1 MPKEYLNSE
10 EKKAK
15 VIKPETHDQEKRLS
29 DGTETVRPII
39 NLQKTVGNRAVQR
52 LIAQRK
58 GEGSYEVD
66 DDTAQRINR
75 ERGSGQPMD
84 EAVSKNIGGNI
95 GYDFSGV
102 RVHTSPEAAGLS
114 QELSAKAFT
123 TGQDIFFSEG
133 SYDPHSSSGQELLA
147 HELTH
152 VVQQGTG
159 AVSGTGPMRV
169 NEPGDSFEQQADASA
184 REALSPSS
192 GGEIHRQEEEP
203 EDEIVQA
210 QEEEPEEEEIVQA
223 QEEEPEEDE
232 IVQAQ
237 TEEEEESAN

>member
-1 MPKEYLNSE
+1 MPKEYLSSE
-10 EKKAK
+10 EKKTK
-15 VIKPETHDQEKRLS
+15 VIKPENHDQEKRQS
-29 DGTETVRPII
+29 DGAETVKPII

-58 GEGSYEVD
+58 GEGSYDVD

-75 ERGSGQPMD
+75 ERGSGQLLD
-84 EAVSKNIGGNI
+84 EGVSKTIGGKA

-159 AVSGTGPMRV
+159 AVSGTGQMRV
-169 NEPGDSFEQQADASA
+169 NEPGDMFEQQADASA
-184 REALSPSS
+184 KQALSPST

-203 EDEIVQA
+203 EDEIVQE
-210 QEEEPEEEEIVQA
+210 QEEEPEDELVQE
-223 QEEEPEEDE
+223 QPE
-232 IVQAQ
+232 A
-237 TEEEEESAN
+237 EEEETTN